1 MAAHSFVM
9 STLSTTRMGSIE
21 LASRETIDALA
32 KYDVHVNELS
42 KDVSSVVSELLCLEM
57 QIRAPCNPPKDTTT

>member
-1 MAAHSFVM
+1 MSAHSFVI

-42 KDVSSVVSELLCLEM
+42 RDVSSVVSELVCSET
-57 QIRAPCNPPKDTTT
+57 QIRALCNPPKDTTT